1 MDHPQSISAMRR
13 AALRKLALTGALGTG
28 GMLALLREALA
39 ANPDSGMH
47 SVTGEVTIDGQPA
60 VIGQR
65 ILPAQTIATQAGSE
79 AVFVIGA
86 NAFLLRESSTF
97 RIDRRSGVV
106 ALRYLSGKILSVFG
120 KGNKTLLT
128 PNATIGIRGT
138 GCYIEVEPAR
148 TYFCLCYGRAV
159 VTPHANAARKLTL
172 HTTHHEHPLYIGA
185 EPSVIQPA
193 TVDNHRDTEL
203 IMLEQ
208 LVGRLPPFYGKDYA
222 PY

>member
-1 MDHPQSISAMRR
+1 MDHPQSTSTMRR
-13 AALRKLALTGALGTG
+13 AALRKLALTGALGAG
-28 GMLALLREALA
+28 GILALLREALA

-65 ILPAQTIATQAGSE
+65 ILPAQTVATQAGGE
-79 AVFVIGA
+79 AVFVIGT
-86 NAFLLRESSTF
+86 NAFLLRESSAF
-97 RIDRRSGVV
+97 RIDRSSGVI

-128 PNATIGIRGT
+128 PTATIGIRGT

-159 VTPHANAARKLTL
+159 VTPNANATRKMTL
-172 HTTHHEHPLYIGA
+172 STTHHEHPLYIGA
-185 EPSVIQPA
+185 GPSVIQPA
-193 TVDNHRDTEL
+193 TVDNHSDAEL

-208 LVGRLPPFYGKDYA
+208 LVGRLPPFYGKDYP